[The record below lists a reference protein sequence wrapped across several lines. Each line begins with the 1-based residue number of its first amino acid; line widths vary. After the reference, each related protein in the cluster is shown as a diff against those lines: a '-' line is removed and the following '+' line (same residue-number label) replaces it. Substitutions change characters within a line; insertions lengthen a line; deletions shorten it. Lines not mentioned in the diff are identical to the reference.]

1 MRRLCRETGARVHI
15 VHLGS
20 GEALLEVEAAR
31 REGLPFSA
39 ETCPHYLA
47 FIDRDLERLGAL
59 LKTAPVVKGDA
70 DREALW
76 RGLVSGAIQHVTT
89 DHAAGEW
96 PREKS
101 TGSIWS
107 DYGGVPGVELMVPYL
122 YSEGVRTGRISL
134 ERMVELVSSEPA
146 RFFGVGR
153 RKGRLE
159 PGFDADFCVLDPHET
174 WTVNPER
181 LHNLNRYSP
190 FAGTPF
196 TGRVAATV
204 VRGRTVFERRD
215 DGTEAF
221 LAPGAGRFVKRGE
234 LLPRS

>member
-1 MRRLCRETGARVHI
+1 
-15 VHLGS
+15 
-20 GEALLEVEAAR
+20 
-31 REGLPFSA
+31 
-39 ETCPHYLA
+39 
-47 FIDRDLERLGAL
+47 
-59 LKTAPVVKGDA
+59 
-70 DREALW
+70 LW
-76 RGLVSGAIQHVTT
+76 RGLASGAIQHVAT

-96 PREKS
+96 PREKT

-122 YSEGVRTGRISL
+122 YSEGVRTGRITL

-146 RFFGVGR
+146 RFFGVVR

-159 PGFDADFCVLDPHET
+159 PGFDADFCVLDPDET
-174 WTVNPER
+174 WTVDPGQ

-190 FAGTPF
+190 FAGMPF

-204 VRGRTVFERRD
+204 VRGQTVFERRT

-221 LAPGAGRFVKRGE
+221 LGPGTGRFVKREERLSG
-234 LLPRS
+234 S